1 MGIISNNCQLE
12 IDPFVLYWMN
22 SSHIQIWFDSVSE
35 LFTWGEKV
43 CDAYVTKE
51 SLSPKGIIENNL
63 LFHRT
68 MFVKSIPSDFVLASM
83 LVNEM
88 SSTVRFKDSS
98 FWKVNGCVT
107 FKDSSFWKVNACV
120 SWKRSL

>member
-68 MFVKSIPSDFVLASM
+68 MFVKSIPSDFVFASM
-83 LVNEM
+83 LVNEV
-88 SSTVRFKDSS
+88 SSALR
-98 FWKVNGCVT
+98 

>member
-43 CDAYVTKE
+43 CDADVTKG
-51 SLSPKGIIENNL
+51 SLFPKGIIENNL
-63 LFHRT
+63 VFHRT

-88 SSTVRFKDSS
+88 SSAVRFKDNS
-98 FWKVNGCVT
+98 FWKVHGCVT